1 MMFMMLKKQM
11 NKNKLLN
18 WKKKREMTI

>member
-1 MMFMMLKKQM
+1 MFMMLKKQM